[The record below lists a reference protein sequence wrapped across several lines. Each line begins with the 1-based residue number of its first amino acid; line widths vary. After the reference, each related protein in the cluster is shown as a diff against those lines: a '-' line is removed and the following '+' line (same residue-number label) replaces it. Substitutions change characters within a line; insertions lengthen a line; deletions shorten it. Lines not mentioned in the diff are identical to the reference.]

1 MGHSEVLVN
10 WSGAFEARYVEFG
23 HKTDFLKPNKW
34 QENDAFF
41 SFSSREKTSK
51 YDHKIGHIKRFH
63 PYNIYCN
70 VTRYHKYKC
79 PGDHYETV
87 SPMILDKGW
96 GVGLL
101 FHFIW
106 VFSGIYDVRDMNLV
120 QPHKTPVA

>member
-1 MGHSEVLVN
+1 MMHFLAFPLARKLRSMTTKLVTL
-10 WSGAFEARYVEFG
+10 R
-23 HKTDFLKPNKW
+23 DF
-34 QENDAFF
+34 
-41 SFSSREKTSK
+41 
-51 YDHKIGHIKRFH
+51 IHI
-63 PYNIYCN
+63 IIMYCN

-106 VFSGIYDVRDMNLV
+106 VFSGI
-120 QPHKTPVA
+120 